1 MGNQG
6 VQLCHGEG
14 VTEYFRGLVEDA
26 LEHQGVDVEDLT
38 AYYLVQMLA
47 AFARSDGG
55 RADAFLSDAPLALRL
70 ARALDCAG
78 SEQRQ
83 QLQQIGDASLFLSG
97 FFPDRLR
104 RSLVDVDYFASLG
117 GYAYGS
123 LSRLGIPALSPIFG
137 ELAAQFE
144 PLVDVLGEVSERSTL
159 SSSNDLLRLYE
170 RWLRT
175 GSARSGQRLIEHGV
189 IPTAATTRRVQ

>member
-6 VQLCHGEG
+6 VQLCQGEG

-26 LEHQGVDVEDLT
+26 LDHQGVDVEDLT
-38 AYYLVQMLA
+38 AYYVVQMLA
-47 AFARSDGG
+47 AFARRENG
-55 RADAFLSDAPLALRL
+55 RAEAFLSDAPLALQL
-70 ARALDCAG
+70 ARALETGG
-78 SEQRQ
+78 SEQRL

-104 RSLVDVDYFASLG
+104 RSLVDVDYFTSLG

-123 LSRLGIPALSPIFG
+123 LSRVGVPALAPVFG
-137 ELAAQFE
+137 ELADRFAE
-144 PLVDVLGEVSERSTL
+144 LVDVLSEVSERSTM

-170 RWLRT
+170 RWLKT
-175 GSARSGQRLIEHGV
+175 GSARCGQRLIEHGV
-189 IPTAATTRRVQ
+189 LPTAAASRRVQ

>member
-1 MGNQG
+1 MSNQT
-6 VQLCHGEG
+6 VALCKGES

-26 LEHQGVDVEDLT
+26 LDHQGVEVEDLT
-38 AYYLVQMLA
+38 AYYVVQMLA
-47 AFARSDGG
+47 AFARSDAG
-55 RADAFLSDAPLALRL
+55 RGEAFWSERPLAVRL
-70 ARALDCAG
+70 AHALEAG
-78 SEQRQ
+78 VSQQRV

-104 RSLVDVDYFASLG
+104 RSLVDVDYFTALG

-123 LSRLGIPALSPIFG
+123 LSRLDDPTLSPVFS
-137 ELAAQFE
+137 ELADRFAA
-144 PLVDVLGEVSERSTL
+144 LVDVLGEVSERSAL

-175 GSARSGQRLIEHGV
+175 GSARCGQRLIELGV
-189 IPTAATTRRVQ
+189 LPTAATSRRVQ